1 MDYDINDIPIQIEGV
16 NIENL
21 PSASDNS
28 IKVVNTQ
35 ESSDENESEG

>member
-1 MDYDINDIPIQIEGV
+1 MDYDINDIPIQIEGI

-21 PSASDNS
+21 PSTSHDS
-28 IKVVNTQ
+28 IQILKTR